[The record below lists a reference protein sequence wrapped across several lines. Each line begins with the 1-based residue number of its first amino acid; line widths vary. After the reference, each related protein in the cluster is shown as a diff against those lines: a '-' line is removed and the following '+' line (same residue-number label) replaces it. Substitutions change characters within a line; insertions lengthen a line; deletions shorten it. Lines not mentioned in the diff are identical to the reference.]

1 MFRETSRRFRISY
14 YLSCLIVPVSLL
26 IIFIIIS
33 GAEKVDLKIIA
44 LFQNFLS
51 IKKISFYSLMI
62 LLIVCFCS
70 LCYVKRV
77 IKNRLKYSNSQS
89 SPQKFKIENTF
100 NPGFRDFLLSCLL
113 PLMSTFSFDDSPLA
127 SITMFYSMLIIMFF
141 FYKNSSDF
149 FPNLP
154 LSIAG
159 YTLFIAK
166 EVDNIELDDQRTAYV
181 FGKTKNISKNVS
193 SVEDI
198 IYLEKSSDKTKKIGI
213 IKEKC

>member
-26 IIFIIIS
+26 IVFIFIS
-33 GAEKVDLKIIA
+33 AAEKVDLKILN
-44 LFQNFLS
+44 LFHNFIS
-51 IKKISFYSLMI
+51 TKKIAFYTLTI
-62 LLIVCFCS
+62 LLVACLVS
-70 LCYVKRV
+70 LYYVHRV
-77 IKNRLKYSNSQS
+77 IKRRVSYSKSQS
-89 SPQKFKIENTF
+89 NPQKFKIENTF
-100 NPGFRDFLLSCLL
+100 NPGFREFLLSCLL
-113 PLMSTFSFDDSPLA
+113 PLMSTFSFNDSPLA
-127 SITMFYSMLIIMFF
+127 SIAMFYCMLIIMYF

-166 EVDNIELDDQRTAYV
+166 EAIDSQHDSQHSAYV
-181 FGKTKNISKNVS
+181 FGKTKNISKTVS
-193 SVEDI
+193 SLKNI

-213 IKEKC
+213 IIEKD

>member
-1 MFRETSRRFRISY
+1 MFRETSHRFRISY

-26 IIFIIIS
+26 IVFIIIS
-33 GAEKVDLKIIA
+33 AAEKVDLKIVD

-51 IKKISFYSLMI
+51 IKKISFYTLLI
-62 LLIVCFCS
+62 LLISCFYS
-70 LCYVKRV
+70 LYYVHKV
-77 IKNRLKYSNSQS
+77 IKDRLRYSNSKS

-127 SITMFYSMLIIMFF
+127 SIAMFYSMLIIMFF

-166 EVDNIELDDQRTAYV
+166 EEVDSQHDEQYSAYV
-181 FGKTKNISKNVS
+181 FGKTKNISKTVS
-193 SVEDI
+193 SVENI

-213 IKEKC
+213 IKEK